1 MNIALVDKSNYLR
14 GLLILTR
21 KDNNISKIQKTI
33 ILKAG
38 KRLGFSSEFC
48 EEILDTLL
56 YNECLCEEPIKFNSY
71 AVAKSFI
78 ADGLK
83 LTCSGKS
90 IIDAELQWLRQAAE
104 INSVESN
111 WFNQQVKNYSC
122 LINTHVPTQLTL
134 HSII

>member
-56 YNECLCEEPIKFNSY
+56 FNECLCEEPIKFNSY
-71 AVAKSFI
+71 SVAKSFI

-90 IIDAELQWLRQAAE
+90 IIDEELKWLRQAAE
-104 INSVESN
+104 INSVDLK
-111 WFNQQVKNYSC
+111 WFNEQVKNYSC

>member
-1 MNIALVDKSNYLR
+1 MNIALVDKSSYLR
-14 GLLILTR
+14 GLLILAR

-38 KRLGFSSEFC
+38 KQLGFSSEFC

-56 YNECLCEEPIKFNSY
+56 YNECLCEEPIKFNSC
-71 AVAKSFI
+71 AVAQSFV

-90 IIDAELQWLRQAAE
+90 IMDEELEWLWKAAE
-104 INSVESN
+104 INSVDLN
-111 WFNQQVKNYSC
+111 WLNEQVKNYSC

-134 HSII
+134 NSII

>member
-1 MNIALVDKSNYLR
+1 MNIALADKSSYLR
-14 GLLILTR
+14 GLLILAR

-38 KRLGFSSEFC
+38 KQLGFSSEFC

-56 YNECLCEEPIKFNSY
+56 YNECLCLEPIKFNSC
-71 AVAKSFI
+71 AVAQSFV

-90 IIDAELQWLRQAAE
+90 IMDEELEWLWKAAE
-104 INSVESN
+104 INSVDLK
-111 WFNQQVKNYSC
+111 WFNEQVKNYSC
-122 LINTHVPTQLTL
+122 LINTQVPTQLTL

>member
-1 MNIALVDKSNYLR
+1 MNIALVDKSSYLR
-14 GLLILTR
+14 GLLILAR
-21 KDNNISKIQKTI
+21 KDTNISKIQKTI

-38 KRLGFSSEFC
+38 KQLGFSSEFC

-56 YNECLCEEPIKFNSY
+56 YNECLCLEPIKFNSC
-71 AVAKSFI
+71 AVAQSFV

-90 IIDAELQWLRQAAE
+90 IMDEELEWLWKAAE
-104 INSVESN
+104 INSVDLK
-111 WFNQQVKNYSC
+111 WFNEQVKNYSC
-122 LINTHVPTQLTL
+122 LINTQVPTQLTL

>member
-1 MNIALVDKSNYLR
+1 MNITLIDKSSYLR
-14 GLLILTR
+14 GLMVLAK
-21 KDNNISKIQKTI
+21 KDNHISKIQETI

-48 EEILDTLL
+48 QEILNTLL

-90 IIDAELQWLRQAAE
+90 IIDAELNWLRQAAE
-104 INSVESN
+104 INSVDLK
-111 WFNQQVKNYSC
+111 WFNEQLENCRC
-122 LINTHVPTQLTL
+122 LINTEVPTQLTL
-134 HSII
+134 YSII

>member
-21 KDNNISKIQKTI
+21 KDNNISKIQKSI

-48 EEILDTLL
+48 EEILNTLL
-56 YNECLCEEPIKFNSY
+56 YNEFLCDEPIKFNSY

-90 IIDAELQWLRQAAE
+90 IIDAELKWLMQAAK
-104 INSVESN
+104 INSVGLE
-111 WFNQQVKNYSC
+111 WFNEQVKNYSC

>member
-1 MNIALVDKSNYLR
+1 MNIALVDKSSYLR
-14 GLLILTR
+14 GLLILAR
-21 KDNNISKIQKTI
+21 KDNHNSKIQKTI
-33 ILKAG
+33 ILEAG
-38 KRLGFSSEFC
+38 KRLGFSSKFC
-48 EEILDTLL
+48 EEILNTLL

-90 IIDAELQWLRQAAE
+90 IIDVEFKWLRKAAE
-104 INSVESN
+104 INSVDLK
-111 WFNQQVKNYSC
+111 WFNEQVNNCRC

-134 HSII
+134 YSII

>member
-1 MNIALVDKSNYLR
+1 MSITLIDKSSYLR
-14 GLLILTR
+14 GLLILAR

-33 ILKAG
+33 ILNAG

-48 EEILDTLL
+48 EENLNTLL
-56 YNECLCEEPIKFNSY
+56 YNKCLCEDPIKFNSY

-90 IIDAELQWLRQAAE
+90 IIDAELNWLRQAAE
-104 INSVESN
+104 INSIDLK
-111 WFNQQVKNYSC
+111 WFNEQVKKYSY
-122 LINTHVPTQLTL
+122 LINTDVPTQLTL
-134 HSII
+134 YSII

>member
-1 MNIALVDKSNYLR
+1 MSIALIDKSSYLR
-14 GLLILTR
+14 GLLILAR
-21 KDNNISKIQKTI
+21 KDNHISKIQETI

-48 EEILDTLL
+48 QEILNTLL
-56 YNECLCEEPIKFNSY
+56 YNECLCEDPIKFNSY

-90 IIDAELQWLRQAAE
+90 IIDAELNWLRQAAE
-104 INSVESN
+104 INSVDLE
-111 WFNQQVKNYSC
+111 WFNEQLENCSC
-122 LINTHVPTQLTL
+122 LINTEVPTQLTL
-134 HSII
+134 YSII

>member
-1 MNIALVDKSNYLR
+1 MHIALVDKSSYLR
-14 GLLILTR
+14 GLLILAR

-38 KRLGFSSEFC
+38 KQLGFSSEFC

-56 YNECLCEEPIKFNSY
+56 YNECLCLEPIKFNSC
-71 AVAKSFI
+71 AVAQSFV

-90 IIDAELQWLRQAAE
+90 IMDEELEWLWKAAE
-104 INSVESN
+104 INSVDLK
-111 WFNQQVKNYSC
+111 WFNEQVKNYSC
-122 LINTHVPTQLTL
+122 LINTQVPTQLTL

>member
-1 MNIALVDKSNYLR
+1 MNIALVDKSSYLR
-14 GLLILTR
+14 GLLILAR

-38 KRLGFSSEFC
+38 KQLGFSSEFC
-48 EEILDTLL
+48 EDILDTLL
-56 YNECLCEEPIKFNSY
+56 YNECLCLEPIKFNSC
-71 AVAKSFI
+71 AVAQSFV

-90 IIDAELQWLRQAAE
+90 IMDEELEWLWKAAE
-104 INSVESN
+104 INSVDLK
-111 WFNQQVKNYSC
+111 WFNEQVKNYSC
-122 LINTHVPTQLTL
+122 LINTQVPTQLTL

>member
-21 KDNNISKIQKTI
+21 KDYNISKIQKTI

-90 IIDAELQWLRQAAE
+90 IIDAELKWLRQAAE

>member
-21 KDNNISKIQKTI
+21 KDYNISKIQKTI

>member
-1 MNIALVDKSNYLR
+1 MNIALVDKSSYLR
-14 GLLILTR
+14 GLLILAR

-38 KRLGFSSEFC
+38 KQLGFSSEFC
-48 EEILDTLL
+48 EEIINTLL

-71 AVAKSFI
+71 AVAQSFI

-90 IIDAELQWLRQAAE
+90 IMDEELEWLWKAAE
-104 INSVESN
+104 INSVDLK
-111 WFNQQVKNYSC
+111 WFNEQVKNYSC
-122 LINTHVPTQLTL
+122 LINTHLPTQLTL